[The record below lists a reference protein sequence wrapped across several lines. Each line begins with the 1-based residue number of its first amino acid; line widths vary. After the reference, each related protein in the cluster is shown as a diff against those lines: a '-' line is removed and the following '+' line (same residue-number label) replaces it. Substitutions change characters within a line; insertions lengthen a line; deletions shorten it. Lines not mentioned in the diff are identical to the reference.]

1 MTYVI
6 SANIQKYEIEENYP
20 NILVHFFVNILI
32 GIALLIMKFYIYIIQ
47 YQVKN
52 QLYFIFF
59 VKIKADYVSN

>member
-1 MTYVI
+1 MTYII

-20 NILVHFFVNILI
+20 NILIHFFVNILI

-52 QLYFIFF
+52 LLYFIFF
-59 VKIKADYVSN
+59 VKIKADYV